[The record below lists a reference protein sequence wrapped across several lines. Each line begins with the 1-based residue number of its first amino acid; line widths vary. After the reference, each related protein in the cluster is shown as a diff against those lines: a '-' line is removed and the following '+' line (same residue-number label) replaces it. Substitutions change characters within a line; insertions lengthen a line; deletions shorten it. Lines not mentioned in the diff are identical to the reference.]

1 MKKTSLQ
8 RDKFVLSL
16 DKVEDFRIGG
26 LTRPFV
32 NEHGDD
38 TWAWYRNLWTITRTK
53 RGLYKDMARISGL
66 DCRRGRKED
75 KGREARGSSA
85 GGSTKQLCHHGFPT
99 QSSSIICWFLW
110 KSWEAPKRWL
120 IHTYMY
126 VCMYAFMHVLS
137 PLKFLISQGSLFM
150 KFFLLVKCVASSI
163 IICSLHVYVI
173 SENSDTVLSYKWMD
187 HMVFE

>member
-1 MKKTSLQ
+1 MKNTSLQ
-8 RDKFVLSL
+8 RDKFVLNFN
-16 DKVEDFRIGG
+16 KVEDFPIGG

-38 TWAWYRNLWTITRTK
+38 TWAWFRKLWTITRTK
-53 RGLYKDMARISGL
+53 RGLYKDMAWISGL
-66 DCRRGRKED
+66 DCGRGRKED

-126 VCMYAFMHVLS
+126 VCTDACIHACSQPLEISNLSFFCLLIVLLL
-137 PLKFLISQGSLFM
+137 PLSFALF
-150 KFFLLVKCVASSI
+150 I
-163 IICSLHVYVI
+163 VYVI
-173 SENSDTVLSYKWMD
+173 SENWDAVLSYKWMD